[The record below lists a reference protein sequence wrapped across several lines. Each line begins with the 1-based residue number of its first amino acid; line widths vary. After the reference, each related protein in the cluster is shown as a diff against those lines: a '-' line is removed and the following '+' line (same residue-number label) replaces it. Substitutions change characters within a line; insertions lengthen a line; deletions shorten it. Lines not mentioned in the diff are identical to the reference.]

1 MSEEKQTKEGQ
12 QEGGGNCLY
21 INLQTSMLAHFIYS
35 YVCLSVFHE
44 SISDLGEKPGVWS
57 PACLWWVGV
66 FGSCVLLPC
75 WRKRAAPLTMK
86 KLSLR
91 LETTITLFCCS
102 ILKYLHLLVGKVMW
116 ITSFSVI

>member
-1 MSEEKQTKEGQ
+1 MKKQNRRLIEMGVKSQ
-12 QEGGGNCLY
+12 
-21 INLQTSMLAHFIYS
+21 
-35 YVCLSVFHE
+35 VCVC
-44 SISDLGEKPGVWS
+44 VCS

-91 LETTITLFCCS
+91 LETTTTLFCCS
-102 ILKYLHLLVGKVMW
+102 FFKYFHRLVGEVMQMS
-116 ITSFSVI
+116 SFSII